1 MKGIRKQLRDAVEA
15 TNLVGLPPMA
25 LEARVSRVFSD
36 MELDEEQLM
45 RELAL
50 ISLPAGITPTT
61 LIPLF
66 KEWRECVESDV
77 IQSLHEYE
85 LPPPPEAMM
94 DSGMNPDEEACL
106 AEWEDEQAHC
116 VHAVHD
122 AGWQNGAA

>member
-1 MKGIRKQLRDAVEA
+1 MNGIRKQLHDAVEA

-77 IQSLHEYE
+77 IQHLIA
-85 LPPPPEAMM
+85 PPPEAMM
-94 DSGMNPDEEACL
+94 DSGMDGGEAEL
-106 AEWEDEQAHC
+106 ERAWGDEQAHC